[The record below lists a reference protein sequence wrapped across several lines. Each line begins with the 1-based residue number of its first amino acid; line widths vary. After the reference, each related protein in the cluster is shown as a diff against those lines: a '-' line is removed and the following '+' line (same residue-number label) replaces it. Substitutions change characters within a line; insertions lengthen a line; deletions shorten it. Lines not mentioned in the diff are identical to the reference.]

1 MDSGATCHMTPYK
14 DDFVRDSEVLE
25 DKIVEVAD
33 GYAVPAK
40 SSNTI
45 IIHTTSDQG
54 DPINLQIKG
63 VLHIPQLSR
72 RLFLLMSIIKEGHDI
87 TLG

>member
-14 DDFVRDSEVLE
+14 NDFVRDSEVSE